1 MGRPAKSSRK
11 RKNRFPLK
19 LSARTLATVRRAAL
33 GAAAI
38 AVVGVIAL
46 GGAVWSWAFH
56 DLPQPPESAEALW
69 DVRKEPSITLLAQD
83 GSILSVRGPLYG
95 ETVRLTDLPSHVPH
109 AFIAIEDQ
117 RFYAHSGVDMRGLA
131 RAMAANIRAGATV
144 QGGSTLTMQLV
155 KNLIL
160 TPERTIRRKLQE
172 IRLARALE
180 RRLTKDE
187 ILELYLNRVYLGE
200 QAYGIEAAA
209 QRYFGK
215 PAAELSLQ
223 EAAILASLPKAPS
236 RLAPT
241 ENLAAARARARQVLD
256 AMLEAGY
263 IDPIAH
269 IAALADPAELS
280 EGFQATADP
289 TLYGHVFDYVA
300 METQRLLG
308 AGETAPDLVVETT
321 LDPAL
326 QRAARDAVEARL
338 QDAPS
343 DREAALVTLAPDGAM
358 RAMIGG
364 RDYAESQFNR
374 AVQAL
379 RQPGSA
385 FKPFVYAA
393 GLEAGYDAAST
404 FEDAPVDLEGW
415 TPENYGGGYRGR
427 ITMADALKRSLN
439 TVAAQ
444 LVGEIGPEAVI
455 DAARRFG
462 FSTPMSDV
470 PAIALGVEEVRLTEL
485 TAAYGALAAD
495 GRRIE
500 PYVIRTIRTRR
511 GETLY
516 ERPEPSPSL
525 AVAQEHA
532 RRLSTMLQSVLSEG
546 TGRRADLDPRP
557 AAGKTGTSQNNRDAW
572 FVGYT
577 AQYITGVWVGHDDE
591 ARMEDVT
598 GGGVPAE
605 IWRVFMTAAH
615 QGLPEAELSAPA
627 PRRRGEREE
636 RLAAFYSALSA
647 DFATLAS
654 PPSPPAP

>member
-1 MGRPAKSSRK
+1 MGRPKKKSRK
-11 RKNRFPLK
+11 LKRSFRLK
-19 LSARTLATVRRAAL
+19 LSPRTATALRRGVL
-33 GAAAI
+33 GALAI
-38 AVVGVIAL
+38 AGVGLLAA
-46 GGAVWSWAFH
+46 GGAMWSWAFH
-56 DLPQPPESAEALW
+56 DLPDTPASADALW

-83 GSILSVRGPLYG
+83 GTILSVRGPLYG
-95 ETVRLTDLPSHVPH
+95 ETVRLTDLPSHVPQ
-109 AFIAIEDQ
+109 AFIAIEDR
-117 RFYAHSGVDMRGLA
+117 RFYEHAGVDPRGVL
-131 RAMAANIRAGATV
+131 RAVLVNVRAGSTV

-160 TPERTIRRKLQE
+160 TPDRTIRRKLQE
-172 IRLARALE
+172 MRLARALE

-215 PAAELSLQ
+215 AATNLTLQ

-280 EGFQATADP
+280 EGFQSAEDP
-289 TLYGHVFDYVA
+289 ALFGHVFDFVA

-308 AGETAPDLVVETT
+308 ADRTAPDLVIETT

-326 QRAARDAVEARL
+326 QSMAKQAIDARL
-338 QDAPS
+338 AEES
-343 DREAALVTLAPDGAM
+343 VEREAALVAMTPDGAI

-364 RDYAESQFNR
+364 RNYAESQFNR

-385 FKPFVYAA
+385 FKPVVYAA
-393 GLEAGYDAAST
+393 ALEAGYDSASA
-404 FEDAPVDLEGW
+404 FEDAPIDLEGW

-444 LVGEIGPEAVI
+444 LVGEIGPDAVV

-462 FSTPMSDV
+462 FTTPMSDV
-470 PAIALGVEEVRLTEL
+470 PSIALGVEEVRLTEL
-485 TAAYGALAAD
+485 TAAYGAIASD
-495 GRRIE
+495 GRRVE
-500 PYVIRTIRTRR
+500 SFVIQTIRNRR
-511 GETLY
+511 GEMLY
-516 ERPEPSPSL
+516 ERPSPPPSL
-525 AVAQEHA
+525 AVAQDHA
-532 RRLSTMLQSVLSEG
+532 RTLSTMLQSVLIDG
-546 TGRRADLDPRP
+546 TGQRADLDPRQ

-572 FVGYT
+572 FVGFT
-577 AQYITGVWVGHDDE
+577 AQLTAGVWVGHDDE
-591 ARMEDVT
+591 AQMEAVT
-598 GGGVPAE
+598 GGGAPAL
-605 IWRVFMTAAH
+605 IWRDFMAMAH
-615 QGLPEAELSAPA
+615 EGLPVEPLSAPA

-647 DFATLAS
+647 DFAAVAA
-654 PPSPPAP
+654 PPAP